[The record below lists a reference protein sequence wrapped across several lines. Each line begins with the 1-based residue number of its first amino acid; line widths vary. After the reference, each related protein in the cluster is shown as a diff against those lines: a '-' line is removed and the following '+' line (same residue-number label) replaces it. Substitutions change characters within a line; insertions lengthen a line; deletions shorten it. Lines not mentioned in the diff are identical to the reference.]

1 MARPILNFKA
11 LLGAAL
17 AWYAFS
23 SASVVP
29 SSGPLS
35 LIASANAAPA
45 AHRRVAVLR
54 VEHLGDMPANNK
66 DFLSERLVIGLAAAE
81 FQVFAGLTVTQML
94 KQGSRL
100 ETCREPNC
108 YQEIAQRLGVE
119 YLVTAVVQVDRKNY
133 EVTLD
138 LIAGRDG
145 KSVGQSRERCELCG
159 IKEVGSQMDR
169 QVLALRGYAEQ
180 AAAVAPAR
188 FSIESRPPGAEVT
201 IDGKASGVTP
211 LSADVG
217 AGSHQIT
224 VRAPGYKPSERSVY
238 VDSGM
243 NGYLSVDLAP
253 EGLQFMG
260 GGEGGSSKLWAV
272 SAMILGAV
280 AIGVGYFVLTL
291 DGDFVGC
298 LDPNMPNLPRG
309 VCKLEKQ
316 RETSLEAGILMGAG
330 GMMVAT
336 GGIMLF
342 MSPTAENPAAAPGA
356 NASRSL
362 PTGFITGIRG
372 KF

>member
-1 MARPILNFKA
+1 MARPFVGLTARAVI
-11 LLGAAL
+11 GTAL
-17 AWYAFS
+17 ACYAFFAASWSQPTLRPFGGS
-23 SASVVP
+23 SA
-29 SSGPLS
+29 L
-35 LIASANAAPA
+35 AAPA

-54 VEHLGDMPANNK
+54 VDYLGDMPANNK

-100 ETCREPNC
+100 EACRQPNC

-119 YLVTAVVQVDRKNY
+119 YLVTGIVQVDRKNY

-138 LIAGRDG
+138 LVAGRDG

-188 FSIESRPPGAEVT
+188 FSIESRPAGAEVT
-201 IDGKASGVTP
+201 IDGKPSGVTP
-211 LSADVG
+211 LAADVG

-224 VRAPGYKPSERSVY
+224 VRASGYKPSERNVY
-238 VDSGM
+238 VESGM
-243 NGYLSVDLAP
+243 NGYLSVDLSP
-253 EGLQFMG
+253 DGLPFMG
-260 GGEGGSSKLWAV
+260 GGGGGSSKVWAV
-272 SAMILGAV
+272 TAMVIGAV
-280 AIGVGYFVLTL
+280 AVGVGYFVSTL

-298 LDPNMPNLPRG
+298 LDPPGDIKANCR
-309 VCKLEKQ
+309 VQKQ

-330 GMMVAT
+330 GMLVV
-336 GGIMLF
+336 GGGAMLF
-342 MSPTAENPAAAPGA
+342 VSPSSGPESAATSNGP
-356 NASRSL
+356 SRPS
-362 PTGFITGIRG
+362 GFVAGVRG
-372 KF
+372 RF